1 MGGNSMGREERKEV
15 IRERLDQNLS
25 EEQKENIA
33 GVVKIAEHNKGN
45 FFQSITFQN
54 IIINVVILIAFIV
67 YAIISNIALQ
77 SVKSQA
83 LVASENELI
92 CAEESAQLRQDI
104 IHISAEINRTLGQ
117 CEAGN
122 IMSASEFDDMNSYI
136 DDLENHLT
144 YMESSIIV
152 SNVSDGEQIVA
163 DLRTTTEAFASSA
176 ETLKGYIAASDMA
189 GAIGYVSSEYGAN
202 LEATYASI
210 DAVDAAI
217 TSLSEGFSGY
227 LDSYIS
233 QVSLKGYLVMGIVV
247 VLIIVSFL
255 LSFIRINKT
264 ILGISYE
271 LQSIINNINRGKG
284 DLTARINTKTKTE
297 LAMISDCINQF
308 LGTLQN
314 VIRDVKNGATV
325 LTSSSDSVVLKIQS
339 ASDNVTNTSAAMQEL
354 AASMENVA
362 HTTGSLHDNLS
373 LVKEAADSIDSE
385 AKAGSEKA
393 SEIKAEADAIKREAN
408 AKKENTGSKMEEL
421 SKVLEESVKE
431 SEQVNQ
437 IGDLTNE
444 ILDIASQTNLLALN
458 ASIEAARAG
467 EAGKGFAV
475 VADEISTLA
484 ANSRDTAGNIQEISA
499 KVTAAVKTLSDNA
512 VQVIDFINENVLADY
527 DAFVDTGAKYENTAT
542 MIDEMLASF
551 SERAKNLNDVMKE
564 MADRIET
571 ISNSV
576 SESSDAIS
584 LSASAT
590 SEIVGEI
597 QGINDA
603 MDQNN
608 DVTKQLNSST
618 QKFEIV

>member
-1 MGGNSMGREERKEV
+1 MGREERKET

-54 IIINVVILIAFIV
+54 IIVNVVILIAFIV
-67 YAIISNIALQ
+67 YAIISNTAMQ

-163 DLRTTTEAFASSA
+163 DLRTNTEAFASSA

-189 GAIGYVSSEYGAN
+189 GAIGYVSTEYGTN
-202 LEATYASI
+202 LEAAYASL

-233 QVSLKGYLVMGIVV
+233 QVSMKGYFVMGIVV

-297 LAMISDCINQF
+297 LAMISDGINEF
-308 LGTLQN
+308 LGTLQG
-314 VIRDVKNGATV
+314 VIKDVKEGASV
-325 LTSSSDSVVLKIQS
+325 LSTSSDSMVVKIQS
-339 ASDNVTNTSAAMQEL
+339 ASDNVTNTSAAMEEL
-354 AASMENVA
+354 AASMENVS
-362 HTTGSLHDNLS
+362 TTAIDLNDKVFEVREATNAIDAEAKEGASKANEIKMAADEIK
-373 LVKEAADSIDSE
+373 KEAT
-385 AKAGSEKA
+385 EK
-393 SEIKAEADAIKREAN
+393 KD
-408 AKKENTGSKMEEL
+408 NTGAKMEEL
-421 SKVLEESVKE
+421 SRVLEVSVKE

-475 VADEISTLA
+475 VADEISKLA

-512 VQVIDFINENVLADY
+512 VQVIEFINENVLADY
-527 DAFVDTGAKYENTAT
+527 DAFVETGSKFEDTAI
-542 MIDEMLASF
+542 MIDEMLATF
-551 SERAKNLNDVMKE
+551 SDKADNLNNVMNE

-576 SESSDAIS
+576 NESSNAIGM
-584 LSASAT
+584 SAQAAT
-590 SEIVGEI
+590 EIVGEI
-597 QGINDA
+597 QGINEA

>member
-1 MGGNSMGREERKEV
+1 MGREERKET

-54 IIINVVILIAFIV
+54 IIVNVVILIAFIV
-67 YAIISNIALQ
+67 YAIISNTAMQ

-163 DLRTTTEAFASSA
+163 DLRTNTEAFASSA

-189 GAIGYVSSEYGAN
+189 GAIGYVTSEYGTN
-202 LEATYASI
+202 LEAAYASL

-233 QVSLKGYLVMGIVV
+233 QVSMKGYFVMGIVV

-297 LAMISDCINQF
+297 LAMISDGINEF
-308 LGTLQN
+308 LGTLQG
-314 VIRDVKNGATV
+314 VIKDVKNGASV
-325 LTSSSDSVVLKIQS
+325 LSTSSDSMVVKIQS
-339 ASDNVTNTSAAMQEL
+339 ASDNVTNTSAAMEEL
-354 AASMENVA
+354 AASMENVS
-362 HTTGSLHDNLS
+362 TTAIDLNDKVFEVREATNAIDAEAKEGASKANEIKMAADEIK
-373 LVKEAADSIDSE
+373 KEAT
-385 AKAGSEKA
+385 EK
-393 SEIKAEADAIKREAN
+393 KD
-408 AKKENTGSKMEEL
+408 NTGAKMEEL
-421 SKVLEESVKE
+421 SRVLEASVKE

-475 VADEISTLA
+475 VADEISKLA

-512 VQVIDFINENVLADY
+512 VQVIEFINENVLADY
-527 DAFVDTGAKYENTAT
+527 DAFVETGSKFEDTAT
-542 MIDEMLASF
+542 MIDEMLATF
-551 SERAKNLNDVMKE
+551 SDKADNLNNVMNE

-576 SESSDAIS
+576 NESSNAIGM
-584 LSASAT
+584 SAQAAT
-590 SEIVGEI
+590 EIVGEI
-597 QGINDA
+597 QGINEA

-608 DVTKQLNSST
+608 GVTKQLNAST

>member
-1 MGGNSMGREERKEV
+1 MCREERKET
-15 IRERLDQNLS
+15 IRERLDHNLS

-54 IIINVVILIAFIV
+54 IIVNVVILIAFIV
-67 YAIISNIALQ
+67 YAIISNTAMQ

-163 DLRTTTEAFASSA
+163 DLRTNTEAFASSA

-189 GAIGYVSSEYGAN
+189 GAIGYVTSEYGTN
-202 LEATYASI
+202 LETAYASL
-210 DAVDAAI
+210 DTVDAAI

-233 QVSLKGYLVMGIVV
+233 QVSMKGYFVMGIVV

-297 LAMISDCINQF
+297 LAMVSDGINEF
-308 LGTLQN
+308 LGTLQG
-314 VIRDVKNGATV
+314 VIKDVKEGASV
-325 LTSSSDSVVLKIQS
+325 LSTSSDSMVTKIQS
-339 ASDNVTNTSAAMQEL
+339 ASDNVTNTSAAMEEL
-354 AASMENVA
+354 AASMENVS
-362 HTTGSLHDNLS
+362 TTAIDLNDKVFEVREATNAIDAEAKEGASKANEIKTAADEIK
-373 LVKEAADSIDSE
+373 KEAT
-385 AKAGSEKA
+385 EK
-393 SEIKAEADAIKREAN
+393 KD
-408 AKKENTGSKMEEL
+408 NTGTKMEEL
-421 SKVLEESVKE
+421 SRVLEVSVKE

-475 VADEISTLA
+475 VADEISKLA
-484 ANSRDTAGNIQEISA
+484 TNSRDTAGNIQEISA

-512 VQVIDFINENVLADY
+512 VQVIEFINENVLADY
-527 DAFVDTGAKYENTAT
+527 DAFVETGSKFEDTAT
-542 MIDEMLASF
+542 MIDEMLATF
-551 SERAKNLNDVMKE
+551 SDKADNLNNVMNE

-576 SESSDAIS
+576 NESSNAIGM
-584 LSASAT
+584 SAQAAT
-590 SEIVGEI
+590 EIVGEI
-597 QGINDA
+597 QGINEA

-608 DVTKQLNSST
+608 DVTKQLNAST

>member
-1 MGGNSMGREERKEV
+1 MGREERKET

-54 IIINVVILIAFIV
+54 IIVNVVILIAFIV
-67 YAIISNIALQ
+67 YAIISNTAMQ

-163 DLRTTTEAFASSA
+163 DLRTNTEAFASSA

-189 GAIGYVSSEYGAN
+189 GAIGYVSTEYGTN
-202 LEATYASI
+202 LEAAYASL
-210 DAVDAAI
+210 DTVDAAI

-233 QVSLKGYLVMGIVV
+233 QVSMKGYFVMGIVV

-297 LAMISDCINQF
+297 LAMISDGINEF
-308 LGTLQN
+308 LGTLQG
-314 VIRDVKNGATV
+314 VIKDVKEGASV
-325 LTSSSDSVVLKIQS
+325 LSTSSDSMVVKIQS
-339 ASDNVTNTSAAMQEL
+339 ASDNVTNTSAAMEEL
-354 AASMENVA
+354 AASMENVS
-362 HTTGSLHDNLS
+362 TTAIDLNDKVFEVREATNAIDAEAKEGASKANEIKMAADEIK
-373 LVKEAADSIDSE
+373 KEAT
-385 AKAGSEKA
+385 EK
-393 SEIKAEADAIKREAN
+393 KD
-408 AKKENTGSKMEEL
+408 NTGAKMEEL
-421 SKVLEESVKE
+421 SRVLEVSVKE

-475 VADEISTLA
+475 VADEISKLA

-512 VQVIDFINENVLADY
+512 VQVIEFINENVLADY
-527 DAFVDTGAKYENTAT
+527 DAFVETGSKFEDTAI
-542 MIDEMLASF
+542 MIDEMLATF
-551 SERAKNLNDVMKE
+551 SDKADNLNNVMNE

-576 SESSDAIS
+576 NESSNAIGM
-584 LSASAT
+584 SAQAAT
-590 SEIVGEI
+590 EIVGEI
-597 QGINDA
+597 QGINEA

>member
-1 MGGNSMGREERKEV
+1 MGREERKEA

-33 GVVKIAEHNKGN
+33 GVVKIAKHNKGN

-54 IIINVVILIAFIV
+54 IIVNVVILVAFIV
-67 YAIISNIALQ
+67 YAIISNTAMQ

-163 DLRTTTEAFASSA
+163 DLRTNTEAFASSA

-189 GAIGYVSSEYGAN
+189 GAIGYVSTEYGTN
-202 LEATYASI
+202 LEAAYASL
-210 DAVDAAI
+210 DTVDAAI

-233 QVSLKGYLVMGIVV
+233 QVSMKGYFVMGIVV

-297 LAMISDCINQF
+297 LAMISDGINEF
-308 LGTLQN
+308 LGTLQG
-314 VIRDVKNGATV
+314 VIKDVKEGASV
-325 LTSSSDSVVLKIQS
+325 LSTSSDSMVVKIQS
-339 ASDNVTNTSAAMQEL
+339 ASDNVTNTSAAMEEL
-354 AASMENVA
+354 AASMENVS
-362 HTTGSLHDNLS
+362 TTAIDLNDKVFEVREATNAIDAEAKEGASKANEIKMAADEIK
-373 LVKEAADSIDSE
+373 KEAT
-385 AKAGSEKA
+385 EK
-393 SEIKAEADAIKREAN
+393 KD
-408 AKKENTGSKMEEL
+408 NTGAKMEEL
-421 SKVLEESVKE
+421 SRVLEVSVKE

-475 VADEISTLA
+475 VADEISKLA

-512 VQVIDFINENVLADY
+512 VQVIEFINENVLADY
-527 DAFVDTGAKYENTAT
+527 DAFVETGSKFEDTAT
-542 MIDEMLASF
+542 MIDEMLATF
-551 SERAKNLNDVMKE
+551 SDKADNLNNVMNE

-576 SESSDAIS
+576 NESSNAIGM
-584 LSASAT
+584 SAQAAT
-590 SEIVGEI
+590 EIVGEI
-597 QGINDA
+597 QGINEA

>member
-1 MGGNSMGREERKEV
+1 MGREERKET

-54 IIINVVILIAFIV
+54 IIVNVVILIAFIV
-67 YAIISNIALQ
+67 YAIISNTAMQ

-122 IMSASEFDDMNSYI
+122 IINSSEFDDMNSYI

-163 DLRTTTEAFASSA
+163 DLRTNTEAFASSA

-189 GAIGYVSSEYGAN
+189 GAIGYVSSEYGTN
-202 LEATYASI
+202 LEAAYASL

-233 QVSLKGYLVMGIVV
+233 QVSMKGYLVMGIVV
-247 VLIIVSFL
+247 ALIIVSFL

-297 LAMISDCINQF
+297 LAMISDGINEF
-308 LGTLQN
+308 LGTLQG
-314 VIRDVKNGATV
+314 VIKDVKEGASV
-325 LTSSSDSVVLKIQS
+325 LSTSSDSMVVKIQS
-339 ASDNVTNTSAAMQEL
+339 ASDNVTNTSAAMEEL
-354 AASMENVA
+354 AASMENVS
-362 HTTGSLHDNLS
+362 TTAIDLNDKVFEVREATNAIDAEAKEGASKANEIKTAADEIK
-373 LVKEAADSIDSE
+373 KEAT
-385 AKAGSEKA
+385 EK
-393 SEIKAEADAIKREAN
+393 KD
-408 AKKENTGSKMEEL
+408 NTGAKMEEL
-421 SKVLEESVKE
+421 SRVLEVSVKE

-475 VADEISTLA
+475 VADEISKLA

-512 VQVIDFINENVLADY
+512 VQVIEFINENVLADY
-527 DAFVDTGAKYENTAT
+527 DAFVETGSKFEDTAT
-542 MIDEMLASF
+542 MIDEMLATF
-551 SERAKNLNDVMKE
+551 SDKADNLNNVMNE

-576 SESSDAIS
+576 NESSNAIGM
-584 LSASAT
+584 SAQAAT
-590 SEIVGEI
+590 EIVGEI
-597 QGINDA
+597 QGINEA

-608 DVTKQLNSST
+608 DVTKQRNAST

>member
-1 MGGNSMGREERKEV
+1 MGREERKET

-54 IIINVVILIAFIV
+54 IIVNVVILIAFIV
-67 YAIISNIALQ
+67 YAIISNTAMQ

-117 CEAGN
+117 CGAGD

-152 SNVSDGEQIVA
+152 SNVSDGEQLVA
-163 DLRTTTEAFASSA
+163 DLRTNTEAFASSA
-176 ETLKGYIAASDMA
+176 ETLKGYIAASDVA
-189 GAIGYVSSEYGAN
+189 GAIGYVSTEYGTN
-202 LEATYASI
+202 LEAAYASI

-233 QVSLKGYLVMGIVV
+233 QVSMKGYFVMGIVV

-297 LAMISDCINQF
+297 LAMISDGINEF
-308 LGTLQN
+308 LGTLQG
-314 VIRDVKNGATV
+314 VIKDVKNGASV
-325 LTSSSDSVVLKIQS
+325 LSTSSDSMVVKIQS
-339 ASDNVTNTSAAMQEL
+339 ASDNVTNTSAAMEEL
-354 AASMENVA
+354 AASMENVS
-362 HTTGSLHDNLS
+362 TTAIDLNDKVFEVREATNAIDAEAKEGASKANEIKTAADEIK
-373 LVKEAADSIDSE
+373 KEAT
-385 AKAGSEKA
+385 EK
-393 SEIKAEADAIKREAN
+393 KD
-408 AKKENTGSKMEEL
+408 NTGAKMEEL
-421 SKVLEESVKE
+421 SRVLEVSVKE

-475 VADEISTLA
+475 VADEISKLA

-512 VQVIDFINENVLADY
+512 VQVIEFINENVLADY
-527 DAFVDTGAKYENTAT
+527 DAFVETGSKFEDTAT
-542 MIDEMLASF
+542 MIDEMLATF
-551 SERAKNLNDVMKE
+551 SDKADNLNNVMNE

-576 SESSDAIS
+576 NESSNAIGM
-584 LSASAT
+584 SAQAAT
-590 SEIVGEI
+590 EIVGEI
-597 QGINDA
+597 QGINEA

-608 DVTKQLNSST
+608 DVTKQLNAST

>member
-1 MGGNSMGREERKEV
+1 MGREERKEA

-54 IIINVVILIAFIV
+54 IIVNVVILIAFIV
-67 YAIISNIALQ
+67 YAIISNTAMQ

-122 IMSASEFDDMNSYI
+122 IMNSSEFDDMNSYI

-163 DLRTTTEAFASSA
+163 DLRTNTEAFASSA
-176 ETLKGYIAASDMA
+176 ETLKGYITASDMA
-189 GAIGYVSSEYGAN
+189 GAIGYVSSEYGTN
-202 LEATYASI
+202 LEAAYASL

-233 QVSLKGYLVMGIVV
+233 QVSMKGYLVMGIVV
-247 VLIIVSFL
+247 ALIIVSFL

-297 LAMISDCINQF
+297 LAMISDGINEF
-308 LGTLQN
+308 LGTLQG
-314 VIRDVKNGATV
+314 VIKDVKEGASV
-325 LTSSSDSVVLKIQS
+325 LSTSSDSMVVKIQS
-339 ASDNVTNTSAAMQEL
+339 ASDNVTNTSAAMEEL
-354 AASMENVA
+354 AASMENVS
-362 HTTGSLHDNLS
+362 TTAIDLNDKVFEVREATNAIDAEAKEGASKANEIKTAADEIK
-373 LVKEAADSIDSE
+373 KEAT
-385 AKAGSEKA
+385 EK
-393 SEIKAEADAIKREAN
+393 KD
-408 AKKENTGSKMEEL
+408 NTGAKMEEL
-421 SKVLEESVKE
+421 SRVLEVSVKE

-475 VADEISTLA
+475 VADEISKLA

-512 VQVIDFINENVLADY
+512 VQVIEFINENVLADY
-527 DAFVDTGAKYENTAT
+527 DAFVETGSKFEDTAT
-542 MIDEMLASF
+542 MIDEMLATF
-551 SERAKNLNDVMKE
+551 SDKADNLNNVMNE

-576 SESSDAIS
+576 NESSNAIGM
-584 LSASAT
+584 SAQAAT
-590 SEIVGEI
+590 EIVGEI
-597 QGINDA
+597 QGINEA

-608 DVTKQLNSST
+608 DVTKQLNAST

>member
-1 MGGNSMGREERKEV
+1 MGREERKEA

-25 EEQKENIA
+25 EEQKENLA
-33 GVVKIAEHNKGN
+33 GVVKVAEHNKGN

-54 IIINVVILIAFIV
+54 IIVNVVILVAFIV
-67 YAIISNIALQ
+67 YAIISNTAMQ

-163 DLRTTTEAFASSA
+163 DLRTNTEAFASSA
-176 ETLKGYIAASDMA
+176 ETLKGYIAATDMA
-189 GAIGYVSSEYGAN
+189 GAIGYVTSEYGTN
-202 LEATYASI
+202 LEAAYASL
-210 DAVDAAI
+210 DTVDAAI

-233 QVSLKGYLVMGIVV
+233 QVSMKGYFVMGIVV

-297 LAMISDCINQF
+297 LAMISDGINEF
-308 LGTLQN
+308 LGTLQG
-314 VIRDVKNGATV
+314 VIKDVKNGASV
-325 LTSSSDSVVLKIQS
+325 LSTSSDSMVVKIQS
-339 ASDNVTNTSAAMQEL
+339 ASDNVTNTSAAMEEL
-354 AASMENVA
+354 AASMENVS
-362 HTTGSLHDNLS
+362 TTAIDLNDKVFEVREATNAIDAEAKEGASKANEIKMAADEIK
-373 LVKEAADSIDSE
+373 KEAT
-385 AKAGSEKA
+385 EK
-393 SEIKAEADAIKREAN
+393 KD
-408 AKKENTGSKMEEL
+408 NTGAKMEEL
-421 SKVLEESVKE
+421 SRVLEVSVKE

-475 VADEISTLA
+475 VADEISKLA

-512 VQVIDFINENVLADY
+512 VQVIEFINENVLADY
-527 DAFVDTGAKYENTAT
+527 DAFVETGSKFEDTAT
-542 MIDEMLASF
+542 MIDEMLATF
-551 SERAKNLNDVMKE
+551 SDKADNLNNVMNE

-576 SESSDAIS
+576 NESSNAIGM
-584 LSASAT
+584 SAQAAT
-590 SEIVGEI
+590 EIVGEI
-597 QGINDA
+597 QGINEA

>member
-1 MGGNSMGREERKEV
+1 MGREERKET

-54 IIINVVILIAFIV
+54 IIVNVVILIAFIV
-67 YAIISNIALQ
+67 YAIISNTAMQ

-117 CEAGN
+117 CGAGD

-152 SNVSDGEQIVA
+152 SNVSDGEQLVA
-163 DLRTTTEAFASSA
+163 DLRTNTEAFASSA
-176 ETLKGYIAASDMA
+176 ETLKGYIAASDVA
-189 GAIGYVSSEYGAN
+189 GAIGYVSTEYGTN
-202 LEATYASI
+202 LEATYASL

-227 LDSYIS
+227 LDSYIA
-233 QVSLKGYLVMGIVV
+233 QVSMKGYFVMGIVV

-264 ILGISYE
+264 ILSISYE

-297 LAMISDCINQF
+297 LAMISDGINEF
-308 LGTLQN
+308 LGTLQG
-314 VIRDVKNGATV
+314 VIKDVKNGASV
-325 LTSSSDSVVLKIQS
+325 LSTSSDSMVVKIQS
-339 ASDNVTNTSAAMQEL
+339 ASDNVTNTSAAMEEL
-354 AASMENVA
+354 AASMENVS
-362 HTTGSLHDNLS
+362 TTAIDLNDKVFEVREATNAIDAEAKEGASKANEIKTAADEIK
-373 LVKEAADSIDSE
+373 KEAT
-385 AKAGSEKA
+385 EK
-393 SEIKAEADAIKREAN
+393 KD
-408 AKKENTGSKMEEL
+408 NTGAKMEEL
-421 SKVLEESVKE
+421 SRVLEVSVKE

-475 VADEISTLA
+475 VADEISKLA

-512 VQVIDFINENVLADY
+512 VQVIEFINENVLADY
-527 DAFVDTGAKYENTAT
+527 DAFVETGSKFEDTAT
-542 MIDEMLASF
+542 MIDEMLATF
-551 SERAKNLNDVMKE
+551 SDKADNLNNVMNE

-576 SESSDAIS
+576 NESSNAIGM
-584 LSASAT
+584 SAQAAT
-590 SEIVGEI
+590 EIVGEI
-597 QGINDA
+597 QGINEA

-608 DVTKQLNSST
+608 DVTKQLNAST

>member
-1 MGGNSMGREERKEV
+1 MGREERKET
-15 IRERLDQNLS
+15 IREKLDQNLS
-25 EEQKENIA
+25 EEQKENLA

-54 IIINVVILIAFIV
+54 IIVNVVILVAFIV
-67 YAIISNIALQ
+67 YAIISNTAMQ

-122 IMSASEFDDMNSYI
+122 VMSASEFDDMNSYI

-163 DLRTTTEAFASSA
+163 DLRTNTEAFASSA

-189 GAIGYVSSEYGAN
+189 GAIGYVTSEYGTN
-202 LEATYASI
+202 LEAAYASL
-210 DAVDAAI
+210 DTVDAAI

-233 QVSLKGYLVMGIVV
+233 QVSMKGYFVMGIVV

-297 LAMISDCINQF
+297 LAMISDGINEF
-308 LGTLQN
+308 LGTLQG
-314 VIRDVKNGATV
+314 VIKDVKEGASV
-325 LTSSSDSVVLKIQS
+325 LSTSSDSMVVKIQS
-339 ASDNVTNTSAAMQEL
+339 ASDNVTNTSAAMEEL
-354 AASMENVA
+354 AASMENVS
-362 HTTGSLHDNLS
+362 TTAVDLNDKVFEVREATNAIDAEAKEGASKANEIKMAADEIK
-373 LVKEAADSIDSE
+373 KEAT
-385 AKAGSEKA
+385 EK
-393 SEIKAEADAIKREAN
+393 KD
-408 AKKENTGSKMEEL
+408 NTGAKMEEL
-421 SKVLEESVKE
+421 SRVLEVSVKE

-475 VADEISTLA
+475 VADEISKLA

-512 VQVIDFINENVLADY
+512 VQVIEFINENVLADY
-527 DAFVDTGAKYENTAT
+527 DAFVETGSKFEDTAT
-542 MIDEMLASF
+542 MIDEMLATF
-551 SERAKNLNDVMKE
+551 SDKADNLNNVMNE

-576 SESSDAIS
+576 NESSNAIGM
-584 LSASAT
+584 SAQAAT
-590 SEIVGEI
+590 EIVGEI
-597 QGINDA
+597 QGINEA